1 MWRSIIVIILFL
13 IGAIGEIVEIVSFE
27 KGQKQNQKS
36 RHSSSEVPVPANC
49 SLYSRLI
56 SESSFFPAT

>member
-1 MWRSIIVIILFL
+1 MWRSIIVVILFL
-13 IGAIGEIVEIVSFE
+13 IGEIVEIVSFE